1 MSRTLIATAVALLLS
16 GPALAQTERE
26 HGVHVHGRGQINLAV
41 DENHLELELT
51 APGMDIVGFEH
62 APREDSQRA
71 AIDAALAILNNA
83 DNWLAFEPAGACTA
97 GEIKA
102 HTHGYAAGDGHDHHH
117 DDKHGDH
124 AHDHDHDEHGDPDHG
139 HDKHDDHD
147 GEHDHGHDHDDHEG
161 HDHAEFH
168 LRLRADCTRPPQ
180 AVQLR
185 LAERFPGIELL
196 RVDLITPTRQD
207 RVELSSGQTRVRLD
221 R

>member
-26 HGVHVHGRGQINLAV
+26 HGVHVHGRSQINLAV
-41 DENHLELELT
+41 DDDHLELELT

-62 APREDSQRA
+62 APRDDSQRA
-71 AIDAALAILNNA
+71 AIDAALATLNNP

-102 HTHGYAAGDGHDHHH
+102 HTHGYNADDGHDHDHGKGDH
-117 DDKHGDH
+117 EQHGDH
-124 AHDHDHDEHGDPDHG
+124 DHGHDEHDDHNGKHDHDHDE
-139 HDKHDDHD
+139 
-147 GEHDHGHDHDDHEG
+147 HEG

-168 LRLRADCTRPPQ
+168 LRLHADCTRPPQ

-207 RVELSSGQTRVRLD
+207 RVELSGGQTRVRLD